1 MWSPNELLKIEK
13 QRDILSYITLQ
24 FFHFKK
30 VPLEHCPY
38 TDTFSFFMHI
48 LKYERRGDLVSL
60 DFISSKDVLKY
71 MDGGRAVLIDLR
83 TGEEYKRGHIPGA
96 VSMPYETFDDK
107 APVLKKYAIII
118 LCCDRG
124 AASLLMGRKL
134 SAEGYRILSIGG
146 GMSAW
151 RGPLVTK

>member
-1 MWSPNELLKIEK
+1 M
-13 QRDILSYITLQ
+13 
-24 FFHFKK
+24 
-30 VPLEHCPY
+30 
-38 TDTFSFFMHI
+38 
-48 LKYERRGDLVSL
+48 SL

-71 MDGGRAVLIDLR
+71 MDGGRAGLIDLR
-83 TGEEYKRGHIPGA
+83 PGEEYKRGHIPGA
-96 VSMPYETFDDK
+96 VSMPYETFDVK
-107 APVLKKYAIII
+107 APVLIKYAIII

-134 SAEGYRILSIGG
+134 RAEGYRILSIGG

>member
-1 MWSPNELLKIEK
+1 
-13 QRDILSYITLQ
+13 
-24 FFHFKK
+24 
-30 VPLEHCPY
+30 
-38 TDTFSFFMHI
+38 MHI
-48 LKYERRGDLVSL
+48 LKYERRVELVSM
-60 DFISSKDVLKY
+60 DFI
-71 MDGGRAVLIDLR
+71 